1 MTESL
6 KHISVFALLG
16 MILAGCDGA
25 HDMPGTIGNP
35 VAAEITAR
43 IGAASRASGTIWE
56 DDDRIGISGVSGKEA
71 YVNEEYRIAD
81 RKTGRFTAVGAGI
94 FYQTTAPVT
103 FTAYYPFTG
112 SAAPGQAPVI
122 TGNTRADSQTAAA
135 QPGIDYLWAQAS
147 GDYKTPVDFTFHHRM
162 SRLSLTFT
170 NGEGIDVS
178 EMTAYSVEG
187 LKMTGTFDTATGT
200 ASATGAAETLTIS
213 DPSLTSLIL
222 YPQATGGNMKIKTVI
237 AGQSYSCMPE
247 ITELKPGVDYAYT
260 IRVSKTGLTVS
271 SCTISDW
278 NDGGNTEIELNPV
291 VLIGNKKA
299 SEAAIGDFYM
309 NDGSLVDKD
318 ATLTDVQKAAC
329 IGIVFSTDPARIGE
343 GARAALT
350 AKGVAP
356 HGLVMALTN
365 ASSDKPSWSTES
377 INEPELTETD
387 NLQKMYQNI
396 DGYTETNRIIARYN
410 TLVNGYRAFYFASRY
425 GVKGTDTEKYAAPDK
440 STGWFMPSTGQWWD
454 IMRNLGGVTVLDNYK
469 DDSSRTYIRLDNQGR
484 NARGNINSRL
494 SKIPGS
500 TSIGKDDD
508 FWTSS
513 EFDNENACGVSFI
526 SDGSFYFIKNYK
538 SMLIYY
544 VRCVLAF

>member
-35 VAAEITAR
+35 VAADITAR
-43 IGAASRASGTIWE
+43 IGAASRASGTSWG
-56 DDDRIGISGVSGKEA
+56 DDDRIGISGVSGSEA

-135 QPGIDYLWAQAS
+135 QPDIDYLWAQAS

-178 EMTAYSVEG
+178 EITAYSIEG

-247 ITELKPGVDYAYT
+247 ITELNPGVDYAYT

-278 NDGGNTEIELNPV
+278 NDGGSFSGDATMPV
-291 VLIGNKKA
+291 LKPNVGDYYYSDGTYSSEYDATKNVIGIIFYVGHHPKDG
-299 SEAAIGDFYM
+299 SDYSDSAIGE
-309 NDGSLVDKD
+309 KE
-318 ATLTDVQKAAC
+318 C
-329 IGIVFSTDPARIGE
+329 
-343 GARAALT
+343 
-350 AKGVAP
+350 
-356 HGLVMALTN
+356 HGYVMALSN
-365 ASSDKPSWSTES
+365 ADRWGISWLNIKDTAVEIEGISF
-377 INEPELTETD
+377 NTD
-387 NLQKMYQNI
+387 
-396 DGYTETNRIIARYN
+396 DW
-410 TLVNGYRAFYFASRY
+410 NGYANQKAIEHYANNNQKGIAFPNFEAAYMCSIY
-425 GVKGTDTEKYAAPDK
+425 GTSESEDHSQFRAPDK
-440 STGWFMPSTGQWWD
+440 SSGWFLPSVGQFAGFHVANCAGS
-454 IMRNLGGVTVLDNYK
+454 NLLN
-469 DDSSRTYIRLDNQGR
+469 N
-484 NARGNINSRL
+484 
-494 SKIPGS
+494 KIDAVKSASDRIHNLRYATPWCS
-500 TSIGKDDD
+500 TMKEH
-508 FWTSS
+508 TS
-513 EFDNENACGVSFI
+513 A
-526 SDGSFYFIKNYK
+526 
-538 SMLIYY
+538 YY
-544 VRCVLAF
+544 VFFPEADSGNLSVSPHEISGTVHVRAMLAF